1 MFEGKVLNLVYV
13 GLWDGVDIQLGEDLH
28 QHHAEQALDGKLG
41 RGRESEERGSKG
53 SARKG
58 RDEEGEGRGRTGHDK
73 KQDGKKR
80 GGRRRKVNW
89 M

>member
-41 RGRESEERGSKG
+41 RGGGGERGERGERGLGGGQGKG
-53 SARKG
+53 
-58 RDEEGEGRGRTGHDK
+58 EEE
-73 KQDGKKR
+73 
-80 GGRRRKVNW
+80 
-89 M
+89 